1 MLDLEAVIDELVA
14 IGPRYTASP
23 AHRRFESL
31 LADGFRAAGAE
42 VFTDDYLVPSW
53 DPDDVQLE
61 IEASEGRYRPV
72 TVASVYPHSGTTD
85 PAGVIGRLIDLG
97 ALSSVDLRNADL
109 RGCVALITYPPLR
122 EPLPYPSIW
131 GLAHGDDE
139 PAPRE
144 WGMGSQHWLAIEKL
158 RQQLLGM
165 GAVGLIVGWQEL
177 GPGPAAGQYQPI
189 LPPSVRK
196 LYGEANPELAALR
209 DESHGGVPAVWV
221 DRAVRAQLSTAARA
235 AQRVRLV
242 LTTAPEV
249 PRPTSTIVA
258 ELPGSTDD
266 AIVLV
271 THTDG
276 VNVIQENG
284 PLALV
289 ALASR
294 LARERPAVRRHCM
307 IFIAATAHFCRT
319 VLDRD
324 GVMSIAES
332 EGVLTRHPEIGR
344 RAVAAVGIEHLG
356 SLEVEDGGDDWAL
369 TGRPEWTHCVTEH
382 AGLAAQ
388 ALQAIRS
395 SGSGPTI
402 VASGRVWGL
411 AFPFQGVGVPT
422 LSYGCAPGYLMSEAS
437 DGHRR
442 FWSRERME
450 RELDALT
457 TLIASIDRSPPARL
471 PRP

>member
-196 LYGEANPELAALR
+196 LYGRPTRSLPHFEMRVMAAYPRFGLTGQSAR
-209 DESHGGVPAVWV
+209 SCRQRPGPHSVSGSSSPPHPRCPGPHQRSSLNS
-221 DRAVRAQLSTAARA
+221 RAVPMT
-235 AQRVRLV
+235 
-242 LTTAPEV
+242 
-249 PRPTSTIVA
+249 
-258 ELPGSTDD
+258 
-266 AIVLV
+266 
-271 THTDG
+271 
-276 VNVIQENG
+276 
-284 PLALV
+284 
-289 ALASR
+289 
-294 LARERPAVRRHCM
+294 
-307 IFIAATAHFCRT
+307 
-319 VLDRD
+319 
-324 GVMSIAES
+324 
-332 EGVLTRHPEIGR
+332 
-344 RAVAAVGIEHLG
+344 
-356 SLEVEDGGDDWAL
+356 
-369 TGRPEWTHCVTEH
+369 
-382 AGLAAQ
+382 
-388 ALQAIRS
+388 RS
-395 SGSGPTI
+395 S
-402 VASGRVWGL
+402 
-411 AFPFQGVGVPT
+411 
-422 LSYGCAPGYLMSEAS
+422 
-437 DGHRR
+437 
-442 FWSRERME
+442 WSRILM
-450 RELDALT
+450 
-457 TLIASIDRSPPARL
+457 AST
-471 PRP
+471 